1 MHSTLLCE
9 TSSYFEI
16 KVSSGKIIIVHISH
30 SKWNISGATYNIPI
44 CIWLM
49 DTHPYNPPMVF
60 VKPTATMQI
69 KQGRNVDSNGKIDLP
84 YLREWRFVRNV
95 VFLFPCN

>member
-1 MHSTLLCE
+1 MTHFLMAWLKCRFLSTIL
-9 TSSYFEI
+9 FQ
-16 KVSSGKIIIVHISH
+16 
-30 SKWNISGATYNIPI
+30 GATYNIPI

-60 VKPTATMQI
+60 VKPTSTMQI

-84 YLREWRFVRNV
+84 YLREWRFVSLNLIYHMKSHLRV
-95 VFLFPCN
+95 